1 MIMSNSTILRLTTA
15 SLLRPTVWA
24 GAISL
29 DNSTLKLDGETA
41 FTGNNAQ
48 SSGGKRVVTLTLTLT
63 VTTMQTKQ
71 TAFLRTYQTF

>member
-1 MIMSNSTILRLTTA
+1 MSNSTILRLTTA
-15 SLLRPTVWA
+15 SLLRPTVRA

-48 SSGGKRVVTLTLTLT
+48 GSGGKRVVTT